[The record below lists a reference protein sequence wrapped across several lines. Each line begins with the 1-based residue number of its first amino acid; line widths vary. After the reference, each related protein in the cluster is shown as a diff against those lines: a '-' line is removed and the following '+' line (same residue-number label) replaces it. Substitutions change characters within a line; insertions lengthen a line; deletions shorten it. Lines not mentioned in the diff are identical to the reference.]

1 MSIIGYRIYVV
12 THVDH
17 PELRDA
23 SYRVR
28 TVHKVAS
35 ERFAP
40 DSKIASQICD
50 ALLRGEEDFAS
61 EYVSSVS
68 ARAITGTTK
77 TGRWLRAG
85 VVRYRAADGTM
96 YDDSTPER
104 AGMMRAAEMRDHS
117 EQLAAHI
124 ASH

>member
-1 MSIIGYRIYVV
+1 MGCIIGYRIYVV
-12 THVDH
+12 TCVDH

-40 DSKIASQICD
+40 NSKIAAQICD
-50 ALLRGEEDFAS
+50 ALMRGEDDFAS

-85 VVRYRAADGTM
+85 ANRYRAADGTM

-104 AGMMRAAEMRDHS
+104 AEAMRSVEIRAGES
-117 EQLAAHI
+117 LYL
-124 ASH
+124 

>member
-1 MSIIGYRIYVV
+1 MSIIGYRIHVV

-17 PELRDA
+17 PEMRDA

-28 TVHKVAS
+28 GVHKVCG

-40 DSKIASQICD
+40 DSKTAARICD
-50 ALLRGEEDFAS
+50 SLLRGEEDFAS

-85 VVRYRAADGTM
+85 AVRYRAADGAM

-104 AGMMRAAEMRDHS
+104 AEAMRAAEMRDHS
-117 EQLAAHI
+117 AKETA
-124 ASH
+124 

>member
-40 DSKIASQICD
+40 DSKTAAQICD
-50 ALLRGEEDFAS
+50 ALLRGEEDLAS
-61 EYVSSVS
+61 EYVSSIS
-68 ARAITGTTK
+68 ARAVTETTK
-77 TGRWLRAG
+77 TGRWLRSG
-85 VVRYRAADGTM
+85 VARYRAANGAI

-104 AGMMRAAEMRDHS
+104 AEAMRAAEIRDHS
-117 EQLAAHI
+117 AKEAA
-124 ASH
+124 